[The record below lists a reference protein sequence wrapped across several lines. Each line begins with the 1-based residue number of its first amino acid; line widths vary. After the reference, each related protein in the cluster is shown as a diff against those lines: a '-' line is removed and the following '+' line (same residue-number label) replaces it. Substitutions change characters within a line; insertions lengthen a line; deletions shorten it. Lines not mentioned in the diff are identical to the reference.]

1 MMAIYPPLHLLFPN
15 EVPMLGASYLWA
27 SGWVRQP
34 LDEAG
39 VVFTFHLRRQHAH
52 SLGSMASKLALLH
65 HLHIHSRNITH
76 HSFSK
81 YCHNNQSELYS
92 NSRHFHLQS
101 VCRRIHLEA
110 DMLQEDLQERQCQLF
125 QLTYKMTVITKTETK
140 TPSAFGSV
148 PFKTHFHYDI
158 LFATG
163 HEIPHSDREVTGRI
177 EGLMWQL

>member
-1 MMAIYPPLHLLFPN
+1 MMAIYSPLHLLFPN

-27 SGWVRQP
+27 SGQVRQP

-39 VVFTFHLRRQHAH
+39 IVFTFHLRRQHAH

-65 HLHIHSRNITH
+65 HLHIHSRNIT
-76 HSFSK
+76 SQLQQILPQ
-81 YCHNNQSELYS
+81 QSIWTLLK
-92 NSRHFHLQS
+92 HFHLPS

-158 LFATG
+158 LFAGG
-163 HEIPHSDREVTGRI
+163 HEIPHSDRSD
-177 EGLMWQL
+177 W